1 MSTEPTTTEQP
12 AIKPSHIV
20 QLEIENVKRLHAVNI
35 TPEGHL
41 MVIGGNNA
49 QGKSSVLDSIAMIL
63 GGKDEVPAAPIHQGE
78 TKARIVA
85 DLGDI
90 VVTRTFSAAGGTNL
104 TVKMKDGSPVA
115 GPQTILDKLTAK
127 VVFDPFAFIRLDP
140 KSRAETL
147 RKILGLDFTGLDAKK
162 AKAFTERTVVNRE
175 LEQLR
180 TTVAAMPVFKDAP
193 AEEQSTA
200 ELVAQIT
207 EAGAHNAGKG
217 LLKVQLDAA
226 ERAFTESLSQLGN
239 QTREVAELEARLVEA
254 KKRLDATKQ
263 THGKN
268 TEEVEAA
275 RAKHND
281 FKVTDVAPLTARLTE
296 LEATNAKVRQ
306 NKERATKVADGQ
318 AKKAKSDELTK
329 VIESVDAERTKLLKS
344 AKYPVDGLGFSDSG
358 VTYNGLPFEQS
369 SSAEQL
375 RISVAIAA
383 ATHPTLRVMLVRDGS
398 LLDENSLKL
407 LGELAK
413 EHDLQVWVEKVG
425 IGKECALVIE
435 DGSVMSAEAL
445 AAARAAKE
453 NKI

>member
-1 MSTEPTTTEQP
+1 MSTESATTEQP

-35 TPEGHL
+35 TPEGNL

-49 QGKSSVLDSIAMIL
+49 QGKSSVLDAIAMIL

-90 VVTRTFSAAGGTNL
+90 VVTRTFTMAGGTSL

-140 KSRAETL
+140 RARAETL
-147 RKILGLDFTGLDAKK
+147 RKILGLDFTALDAKK
-162 AKAFTERTVVNRE
+162 AKAFNERTVVNRDV
-175 LEQLR
+175 EQMR
-180 TTVAAMPVFKDAP
+180 TVVAAMPVFKDAP
-193 AEEQSTA
+193 AEEQGTA

-217 LLKVQLDAA
+217 LLKVQLDSA
-226 ERAFTESLSQLGN
+226 ERAFTESLTNLGN
-239 QTREVAELEARLVEA
+239 ITREVAELEARLA
-254 KKRLDATKQ
+254 DAQKRLVATKEA
-263 THGKN
+263 HDKN
-268 TEEVEAA
+268 TQDAEAA
-275 RAKHND
+275 RTKHND
-281 FKVTDVAPLTARLTE
+281 FKVVDVAPLTTKLTE
-296 LEATNAKVRQ
+296 LEATNTKVRQ
-306 NKERATKVADGQ
+306 NKDRATKVSEGQ

-329 VIESVDAERTKLLKS
+329 IIESVDAERTKLLKS
-344 AKYPVDGLGFSDSG
+344 AKYPVAGLGFSDSG
-358 VTYNGLPFEQS
+358 VTYNNLPFEQS

-413 EHDLQVWVEKVG
+413 EHDLQVWVERVG
-425 IGKECALVIE
+425 KGAECSVIIE
-435 DGSVMSAEAL
+435 DGSVLVTA
-445 AAARAAKE
+445 
-453 NKI
+453 